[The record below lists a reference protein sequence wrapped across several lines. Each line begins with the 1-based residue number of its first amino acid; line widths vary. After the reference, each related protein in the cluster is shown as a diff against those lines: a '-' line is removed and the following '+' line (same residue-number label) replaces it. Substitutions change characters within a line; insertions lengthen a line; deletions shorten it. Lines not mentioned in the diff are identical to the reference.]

1 MTNIYKPLKNP
12 DEDKLKM
19 QSTETV
25 STAARPVESSIAVS
39 DKPAEYSQASIQT
52 TTETQPA
59 QPAPAETQSAPAEPE
74 PTQPTQSEPSA
85 ASETSPASP
94 ASQEEEEPLYV
105 GGYEMPSYEESPWAA
120 KAKEVLEQY
129 DGYTYEDFLASPQ
142 YQELQEQY
150 AMAGQQSM
158 KDTLG
163 QVSARTGGIAS
174 TYATAAAQKNYD
186 QFMRALFEVANQM
199 YDAERE
205 EIKSKYGLYDAEED
219 EDYDRYLDSLNFA
232 YNVAVYNDQNKQP
245 ETPATD
251 TVPELTPQQAQR
263 IYDEANNTMAEQGI
277 NIPGMLSYE
286 DWQKVQN
293 DPNGA
298 WQPGYGVTQIG
309 YDIARNSKTYEEYA
323 QNFMDYMNQNYAAPA
338 TSTTENAGRSELV
351 WQATE
356 NLVSDNATTAE
367 IMAYID
373 KCGPQ
378 NNGLIDADTVAAY
391 KEKVMEALYQREL
404 DYLNV
409 VLRDTDTEEI
419 NNDSYERATEYL
431 DDAKDNLGYELYNR
445 LMIYC
450 NQLKW

>member
-1 MTNIYKPLKNP
+1 MTNIYKPRKNP

-19 QSTETV
+19 QSAETV
-25 STAARPVESSIAVS
+25 STAAHPVESSMAVS
-39 DKPAEYSQASIQT
+39 DKPAEYSQASTQT

-59 QPAPAETQSAPAEPE
+59 QPAPAETQPAPDEPE

-120 KAKEVLEQY
+120 KAKEALEQY

-158 KDTLG
+158 QDTLG

-219 EDYDRYLDSLNFA
+219 EDYDRYLDSLAWYNNERSVASTQASAEQALARKQVDSMIDEGKMPPDELIDQSGYNKGYVEEMVVMNKVDDTHHSTGQVKSEHFDMVRDAMLNSSDSQEDKALYIARKCYDGIIEDFEMDMLLDELGVETIPTFRKHDSGLPESECYEDIEKICKDTNRTPEEIA
-232 YNVAVYNDQNKQP
+232 YQIRMYF
-245 ETPATD
+245 
-251 TVPELTPQQAQR
+251 LSR
-263 IYDEANNTMAEQGI
+263 LIYDYEAE
-277 NIPGMLSYE
+277 ML
-286 DWQKVQN
+286 
-293 DPNGA
+293 
-298 WQPGYGVTQIG
+298 I
-309 YDIARNSKTYEEYA
+309 SKYLEV
-323 QNFMDYMNQNYAAPA
+323 
-338 TSTTENAGRSELV
+338 GG
-351 WQATE
+351 
-356 NLVSDNATTAE
+356 DNA
-367 IMAYID
+367 D
-373 KCGPQ
+373 
-378 NNGLIDADTVAAY
+378 
-391 KEKVMEALYQREL
+391 
-404 DYLNV
+404 
-409 VLRDTDTEEI
+409 
-419 NNDSYERATEYL
+419 
-431 DDAKDNLGYELYNR
+431 
-445 LMIYC
+445 
-450 NQLKW
+450 